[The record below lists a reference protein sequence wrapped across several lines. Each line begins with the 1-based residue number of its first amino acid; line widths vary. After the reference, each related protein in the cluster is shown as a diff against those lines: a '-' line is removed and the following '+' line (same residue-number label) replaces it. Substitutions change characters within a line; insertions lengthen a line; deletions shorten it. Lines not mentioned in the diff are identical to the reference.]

1 MGLSTMRG
9 KWHLH
14 VEGTFTPGPPLPRQV
29 LRLLRRYRT
38 EPGGHNKGQASRL
51 AGFALPVLN
60 FVICDMENR

>member
-14 VEGTFTPGPPLPRQV
+14 VEGTFTPGPPLPREV

-38 EPGGHNKGQASRL
+38 EPGGHNKGQGSNKVSRSL
-51 AGFALPVLN
+51 
-60 FVICDMENR
+60 